1 VASQAASRRVAK
13 IAPKSVSKVAV
24 KLAANFERNL
34 EEIEQFLIDAE
45 ASSAYDALRSDL
57 LETVIPNLERFP
69 AMGHPFMNRPV
80 RSVEASNGIDVLQ
93 GKLARIDSKAEIREV
108 VLEYYPMLYAFTGK
122 EVFLL
127 AIRHHKQLSFDF
139 KALW

>member
-1 VASQAASRRVAK
+1 
-13 IAPKSVSKVAV
+13 VAV
-24 KLAANFERNL
+24 KLTANFERNL

-45 ASSAYDALRSDL
+45 AAPAYDALIDEL

-69 AMGHPFMNRPV
+69 AMGPSFLSRPL
-80 RSVEASNGIDVLQ
+80 RSVEASNAIDGLQ
-93 GKLARIDSKAEIREV
+93 GKLGKIDGNAEVREY
-108 VLEYYPMLYAFTGK
+108 VLTHYLLLYAFTGQ